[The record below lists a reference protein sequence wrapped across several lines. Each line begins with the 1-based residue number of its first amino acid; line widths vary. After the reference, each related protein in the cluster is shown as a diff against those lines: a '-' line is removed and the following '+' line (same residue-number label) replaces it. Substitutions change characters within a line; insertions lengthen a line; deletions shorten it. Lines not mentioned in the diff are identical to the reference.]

1 MLNIR
6 LTFVVDVVV
15 ALAFVAAGLAAGLVV
30 GEALGFPPAFDVDE
44 DEAGFTGLF
53 SFSLTESPFG
63 ASLTLPER
71 PVVHCEDFVFSFGVC
86 SEKEIHV
93 VSRST
98 HPLATQKCLYLHPL

>member
-1 MLNIR
+1 M
-6 LTFVVDVVV
+6 LTFVVDVVL
-15 ALAFVAAGLAAGLVV
+15 ALAFAAAGLAPGLAVV
-30 GEALGFPPAFDVDE
+30 EALGLPPAFDADD

-71 PVVHCEDFVFSFGVC
+71 PVVHSDDFVFSFGVC

-93 VSRST
+93 VPRST
-98 HPLATQKCLYLHPL
+98 HPLVAQKCLCPHPL